1 MEKRYEKDPINGRW
15 YEVREKGFT
24 QKEWK
29 EFQERWGQKPKVSV
43 LDKVQFVMFMF
54 IVLSFVTSVLGVW

>member
-1 MEKRYEKDPINGRW
+1 MEKRYEKDLVNGRW

-43 LDKVQFVMFMF
+43 LDKVQFFMFMF

>member
-43 LDKVQFVMFMF
+43 LDKVQFFMFMF
-54 IVLSFVTSVLGVW
+54 VVLSFVTDFLGVW

>member
-43 LDKVQFVMFMF
+43 LDKVQFFMFMF
-54 IVLSFVTSVLGVW
+54 VVLSFVTSVLGVW

>member
-1 MEKRYEKDPINGRW
+1 MEQRYEKDPINGRW

-43 LDKVQFVMFMF
+43 LDKVQFFMFMF
-54 IVLSFVTSVLGVW
+54 VVLSFVTSVLGVW